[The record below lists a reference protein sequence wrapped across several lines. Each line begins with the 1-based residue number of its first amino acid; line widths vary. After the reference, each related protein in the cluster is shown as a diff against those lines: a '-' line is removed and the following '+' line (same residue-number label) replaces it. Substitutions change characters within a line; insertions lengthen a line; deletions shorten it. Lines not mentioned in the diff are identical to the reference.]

1 MINIKLNFNL
11 NVIILKIFMIIKRYV
26 FNISKIILILFFIS
40 CEDNDYA
47 TDFNSTKELKT
58 ETIFIQQNVSGVLEQ
73 RPVIIQTE
81 SNINTNKL
89 YPIVFGL
96 HGNGGTNT
104 GFLNRL
110 KRFTDDGEFVGIYP
124 QGIQR
129 SWNLGSE
136 ASRADDVQFI
146 NLIIEELKNYQNLD
160 MNKVYVI
167 GNSNGSGMANK
178 LGVETNHFKAI
189 APIVSQLM
197 ESMPL
202 QPTTQPLSVFQVNG
216 ALDPIIPIN
225 GGPGPGTHIFLDALE
240 SAKLWANKFNCFEPQ
255 IRMIGEDTL
264 YEFKNCDDGKEV
276 RYLRIENGEHNV
288 LNSPFLI
295 NEIWNFFQRF

>member
-1 MINIKLNFNL
+1 MINIKPNFNL
-11 NVIILKIFMIIKRYV
+11 NVIILKIFMIANKYIFDILKL
-26 FNISKIILILFFIS
+26 ILILLLFS
-40 CEDNDYA
+40 CEDSDYT
-47 TDFNSTKELKT
+47 TDFNSNKELKT
-58 ETIFIQQNVSGVLEQ
+58 ETIFIQQNVIGVLEL

-81 SNINTNKL
+81 LNINSNKL
-89 YPIVFGL
+89 YPVVFGL

-136 ASRADDVQFI
+136 ASRADDVEFI
-146 NLIIEELKNYQNLD
+146 NLIMEELKKYRNLD

-178 LGVETNHFKAI
+178 LAVETNHFKAI

-202 QPTTQPLSVFQVNG
+202 KSTTQPVSVFQVNG
-216 ALDPIIPIN
+216 ALDPIIPIY
-225 GGPGPGTHIFLDALE
+225 GGTGPGTHIFLDALE

>member
-1 MINIKLNFNL
+1 MIKIKLNFNL
-11 NVIILKIFMIIKRYV
+11 NVIILKMFMFPIKYMLI
-26 FNISKIILILFFIS
+26 ISKIVLLSILVS
-40 CEDNDYA
+40 CEDNDNRS
-47 TDFNSTKELKT
+47 DFDTSTELKT
-58 ETIFIQQNVSGVLEQ
+58 ETIFIEQNVSGVLER

-81 SNINTNKL
+81 SNINSSKL
-89 YPIVFGL
+89 YPVVFGL

-136 ASRADDVQFI
+136 ASKADDVQFI
-146 NLIIEELKNYQNLD
+146 NLIIEELKKYQNLN

-167 GNSNGSGMANK
+167 GNSNGSGMGNK
-178 LGVETNHFKAI
+178 LCVETNHFKAI

-202 QPTTQPLSVFQVNG
+202 KSTTQPLSVFQVNG

-225 GGPGPGTHIFLDALE
+225 GGPGPGTHIFLDALQ

-264 YEFKNCDDGKEV
+264 YTFKNCDDGKEI

-288 LNSPFLI
+288 LNPFLI

>member
-1 MINIKLNFNL
+1 
-11 NVIILKIFMIIKRYV
+11 
-26 FNISKIILILFFIS
+26 
-40 CEDNDYA
+40 
-47 TDFNSTKELKT
+47 
-58 ETIFIQQNVSGVLEQ
+58 
-73 RPVIIQTE
+73 
-81 SNINTNKL
+81 
-89 YPIVFGL
+89 
-96 HGNGGTNT
+96 
-104 GFLNRL
+104 
-110 KRFTDDGEFVGIYP
+110 
-124 QGIQR
+124 
-129 SWNLGSE
+129 
-136 ASRADDVQFI
+136 
-146 NLIIEELKNYQNLD
+146 
-160 MNKVYVI
+160 
-167 GNSNGSGMANK
+167 MANK

-202 QPTTQPLSVFQVNG
+202 KSTTQPLSVFQVNG

-225 GGPGPGTHIFLDALE
+225 GGPGPGTHIFLDALQ

-288 LNSPFLI
+288 LNSFLI

>member
-11 NVIILKIFMIIKRYV
+11 NVIILKIFMIIKRYI

-81 SNINTNKL
+81 LNINTNKL

-202 QPTTQPLSVFQVNG
+202 KSTTQPLSVFQVNG

-225 GGPGPGTHIFLDALE
+225 GGPGPGTHIFLDALQ

-264 YEFKNCDDGKEV
+264 YEFKNCDDGKEI

-288 LNSPFLI
+288 LNPFLI
-295 NEIWNFFQRF
+295 NEIWNFFKKF

>member
-1 MINIKLNFNL
+1 
-11 NVIILKIFMIIKRYV
+11 MIIERYI

-81 SNINTNKL
+81 LNIDTNKL
-89 YPIVFGL
+89 YPVVFGL

-110 KRFTDDGEFVGIYP
+110 KGLTDDGEFVGIYP

-146 NLIIEELKNYQNLD
+146 NLIIQELKNYQNLNMD
-160 MNKVYVI
+160 KVYVI

-202 QPTTQPLSVFQVNG
+202 KSTTQPLSVFQVNG

-225 GGPGPGTHIFLDALE
+225 GGPGPGIHIFLDALE
-240 SAKLWANKFNCFEPQ
+240 SAKVWANKFNCFEPQ

>member
-1 MINIKLNFNL
+1 MLL
-11 NVIILKIFMIIKRYV
+11 SILV
-26 FNISKIILILFFIS
+26 S
-40 CEDNDYA
+40 CEDNDNQS
-47 TDFNSTKELKT
+47 DFNSSVELKT
-58 ETIFIQQNVSGVLEQ
+58 ETIFIKQNVSGVLEQ

-81 SNINTNKL
+81 LNINENKL
-89 YPIVFGL
+89 YPVVFGL

-104 GFLNRL
+104 VFLNRL
-110 KRFTDDGEFVGIYP
+110 KRFTDEGEFVGIYP
-124 QGIQR
+124 QGIQK

-136 ASRADDVQFI
+136 ASRADDVQFF
-146 NLIIEELKNYQNLD
+146 NLIIEELKKYQNLD

-202 QPTTQPLSVFQVNG
+202 KSTTQPLSVFQVNG

-264 YEFKNCDDGKEV
+264 YEFKNCDNGKEV